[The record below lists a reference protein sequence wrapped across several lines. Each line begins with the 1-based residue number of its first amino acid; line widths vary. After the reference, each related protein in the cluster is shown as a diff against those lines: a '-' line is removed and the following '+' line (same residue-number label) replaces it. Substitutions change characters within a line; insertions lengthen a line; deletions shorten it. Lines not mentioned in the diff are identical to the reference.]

1 MVNKWKISAM
11 LTEYFRD
18 ENNKRLNPATDFDID
33 DDGLITMKNGCV
45 GHRQIARGV
54 LPFKFSDAHMDFSV
68 DRMKLKSLEGCPMYV
83 SGDFICSHNLLTSL
97 QGAPLEASNLDCSHN
112 LLTSLEGCTPDCFEI
127 VCNNNLLTSLETC
140 PPTEQLWATDN
151 PFQHFRNTPSHID
164 EVTITWRKDLPLLG
178 LLTVKTIHIQN
189 PADKE
194 SMEDLEQIM
203 NKYAGQG
210 RRAMF
215 ACQKDLED
223 AGFRDNAR
231 W

>member
-18 ENNKRLNPATDFDID
+18 RDDQRLNPATDFVIA
-33 DDGLITMKNGCV
+33 DDGLITMKTTCV
-45 GHRQIARGV
+45 GYRRIAKGV
-54 LPFKFSDAHMDFSV
+54 LPFKFKEAHSDFIVAG
-68 DRMKLKSLEGCPMYV
+68 MKLKSLEGCPMYV
-83 SGDFICSHNLLTSL
+83 SGDFHCEQNLLTSL
-97 QGAPLEASNLDCSHN
+97 QGAPLEAEHLDCSHN

-223 AGFRDNAR
+223 AGYGENAR